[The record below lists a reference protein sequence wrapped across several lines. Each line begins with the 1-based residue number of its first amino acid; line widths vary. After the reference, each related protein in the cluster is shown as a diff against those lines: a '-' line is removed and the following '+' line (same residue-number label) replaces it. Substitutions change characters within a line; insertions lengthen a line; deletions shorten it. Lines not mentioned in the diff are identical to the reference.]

1 MKTEHKTRPSF
12 RKTPL
17 LAGLVLACGLF
28 TGNSSAQWVVT
39 DPGHTAG
46 TLADMAQS
54 WGEFMEQYSRWQR
67 QLSEFQD
74 ALTQVSNIFQNPSS
88 ILASFDTSLMKIPPD
103 HGATLLCTMPKGKS
117 FSFDNPS
124 SLFTSVLPTAS
135 DDAVKKQWEYCNQ
148 IVRLKN
154 RKYNELV
161 GYVKNAEQRSKEV
174 EDLVNRA
181 RSDKTEGAWRANMM
195 RAMILMN
202 TQTNEMNFAYAKVE
216 AYDAAIERLENES
229 NTYASH
235 MLNGDPSK
243 KNFIGQAV
251 SLGSLAIALKV
262 AD

>member
-1 MKTEHKTRPSF
+1 MKTDHKTRPSF

-17 LAGLVLACGLF
+17 MAGLVLACGLF

-74 ALTQVSNIFQNPSS
+74 ALTQITSIIQNPSLM
-88 ILASFDTSLMKIPPD
+88 LATFDTSLTTIPQD
-103 HGATLLCTMPKGKS
+103 HGATLLCPMPTGKS
-117 FSFDNPS
+117 FSFDNPF
-124 SLFTSVLPTAS
+124 SLFTSVLPTGS

-154 RKYNELV
+154 KKYNELV
-161 GYVKNAEQRSKEV
+161 VYVRNAEKRSQEV
-174 EDLVNRA
+174 QDLVSRA

-195 RAMILMN
+195 RASILMN
-202 TQTNEMNFAYAKVE
+202 TQQNEMNFAYAKVE
-216 AYDAAIERLENES
+216 AYDAAIERLETES

-251 SLGSLAIALKV
+251 SLGALAIALKV